1 MTEERPTPETD
12 AVDGKPTW
20 QENIIE
26 KGWVPADFTR
36 RLERERDEARER
48 ADTMFAKHAEIL
60 DQYRRERD
68 AERALADRLA
78 DCLNNLWH
86 YHSLTEESYDYIDAP
101 LAAWKEA
108 RSE

>member
-1 MTEERPTPETD
+1 LASEHRG
-12 AVDGKPTW
+12 AVIWP
-20 QENIIE
+20 
-26 KGWVPADFTR
+26 DFAR

-68 AERALADRLA
+68 SERALSDRLA
-78 DCLNNLWH
+78 EA
-86 YHSLTEESYDYIDAP
+86 LTPMAWLAGIKTPNSAEEV